1 MTRYVFY
8 YFRHKKGFPM
18 KIVNSHQHF
27 WKIDRGDYGWMSNE
41 VYAIR
46 RDTLPAD
53 LAPLIETADV
63 AATVVVQA
71 AATVAETEFLLKLA
85 QLGQGQPF

>member
-1 MTRYVFY
+1 
-8 YFRHKKGFPM
+8 M